1 MSAISTG
8 GFLSKMGNREATEWK
23 ARVKAGLFFQSVPA
37 RRKGQAL
44 KSKKMISR
52 PGFTFIEVLMAVS
65 ILAILLVGAF
75 PGYVWS
81 LRMETTDADI
91 LKKLAY
97 PMQQIEVTI
106 SFNKG
111 ERTYRLRTYRWVPD
125 DAAGKQNK
133 RSGLS

>member
-1 MSAISTG
+1 
-8 GFLSKMGNREATEWK
+8 
-23 ARVKAGLFFQSVPA
+23 
-37 RRKGQAL
+37 
-44 KSKKMISR
+44 
-52 PGFTFIEVLMAVS
+52 MAVS
-65 ILAILLVGAF
+65 ILAILLVGVHKLQSQMVSMSQATRFLTLAPLLAQYRMAELERLNFKDIDKDSGDCGSAF

-97 PMQQIEVTI
+97 PMQQIDVTI

-133 RSGLS
+133 RSGLP